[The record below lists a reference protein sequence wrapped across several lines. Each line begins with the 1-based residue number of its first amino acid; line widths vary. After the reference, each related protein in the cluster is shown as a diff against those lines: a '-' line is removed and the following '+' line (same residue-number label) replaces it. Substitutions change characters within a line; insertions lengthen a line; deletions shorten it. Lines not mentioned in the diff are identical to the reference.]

1 MRDAGNQT
9 RTAGFTCTSVHL
21 HERACGRAVELSRT
35 VPGSPG
41 ARSNHNFLVFEAV
54 GFLKTIKAK
63 TMKRRDFVKT
73 AAAGAAAGAVPGLAG
88 APSAHAARA
97 AAAPAVHTRATRPV
111 LVADVSSIRY
121 RNGGPESA
129 IERAFRGIT
138 EGEDVLD
145 ACVAG
150 VNIPEMDPDER
161 GIGYGGLPNAD
172 GVVQLDSCLMHG
184 PRRWAGGVAGLEGVK
199 TPSLVAKA
207 VAELTDHHLVVGEG
221 AREFARGLGFE
232 IHDDL
237 NTEASRALWLEWRRR
252 VDPDHW
258 LDPEERLRGA
268 GRPGEDTGPEA
279 AGLGRSGRAPRPDPA
294 RAVRLRRFH
303 EASLAAGLSMVD
315 DGLVDPDSFWGTTS
329 LEAVS
334 PDGDICG
341 VTTTS
346 GLSWKI
352 PGRAGD
358 SPILGAGQ
366 YVDND
371 VGAAGSTGRGEANLY
386 NLSCFLIVEFMRQGM
401 APLDAGMAALERVR
415 GNTVESRLLNSRGL
429 PAFDLRFFVVNKAG
443 EYAGAA
449 MYGSSESAFAV
460 CDENGAREEP
470 LEGLLEGSP
479 RD

>member
-1 MRDAGNQT
+1 M
-9 RTAGFTCTSVHL
+9 H
-21 HERACGRAVELSRT
+21 
-35 VPGSPG
+35 
-41 ARSNHNFLVFEAV
+41 
-54 GFLKTIKAK
+54 
-63 TMKRRDFVKT
+63 RRDFVKT
-73 AAAGAAAGAVPGLAG
+73 AAVGAAAGAVPIV
-88 APSAHAARA
+88 
-97 AAAPAVHTRATRPV
+97 AAPGTAAGNATPAIHTRPTRPL

-138 EGEDVLD
+138 EGEDILD

-150 VNIPEMDPDER
+150 VNIPELDPEER

-172 GVVQLDSCLMHG
+172 GAVQLDSCLMHG
-184 PRRWAGGVAGLEGVK
+184 SRRWAGGVAGLEGVK

-207 VAELTDHHLVVGEG
+207 VAELTDHHLIVGEG
-221 AREFARGLGFE
+221 AREFARSLGFE

-237 NTEASRALWLEWRRR
+237 NTAASRELWLEWRRR
-252 VDPDHW
+252 VDPGHW
-258 LDPEERLRGA
+258 LDPDERLRGR
-268 GRPGEDTGPEA
+268 GRPGEDTDPDTIRRGRIPGPVPE
-279 AGLGRSGRAPRPDPA
+279 PDPT
-294 RAVRLRRFH
+294 RAARLRRFH
-303 EASLAAGLSMVD
+303 DASLAAGLSMVD
-315 DGLVDPDSFWGTTS
+315 DGLIDPDSFWGTTS

-334 PDGDICG
+334 PDGDLCG

-386 NLSCFLIVEFMRQGM
+386 NLSCFMIVEFMRQGM
-401 APLDAGMAALERVR
+401 SPKDAGIAVLERVR

-429 PAFDLRFFVVNKAG
+429 PAFDLRFFILNKAG
-443 EYAGAA
+443 DYAGVA
-449 MYGSSESAFAV
+449 MYGAAESAFAV

>member
-1 MRDAGNQT
+1 M
-9 RTAGFTCTSVHL
+9 H
-21 HERACGRAVELSRT
+21 
-35 VPGSPG
+35 
-41 ARSNHNFLVFEAV
+41 
-54 GFLKTIKAK
+54 
-63 TMKRRDFVKT
+63 RRDFVKT
-73 AAAGAAAGAVPGLAG
+73 AAVGAAAGAVPIV
-88 APSAHAARA
+88 
-97 AAAPAVHTRATRPV
+97 AAPGTAAGNATPAIHTRPTRPL

-138 EGEDVLD
+138 EGEDILD

-150 VNIPEMDPDER
+150 VNIPELDPEER

-172 GVVQLDSCLMHG
+172 GAVQLDSCLMHG

-207 VAELTDHHLVVGEG
+207 VAELTDHHLIVGEG
-221 AREFARGLGFE
+221 AREFARSLGFE

-237 NTEASRALWLEWRRR
+237 NTAASRELWLEWRRR
-252 VDPDHW
+252 VDPGHW
-258 LDPEERLRGA
+258 LDPDERLRGR
-268 GRPGEDTGPEA
+268 GRPGEDTD
-279 AGLGRSGRAPRPDPA
+279 PDA
-294 RAVRLRRFH
+294 IRRFH
-303 EASLAAGLSMVD
+303 DASLAAGLSMVD
-315 DGLVDPDSFWGTTS
+315 DGLIDPDSFWGTTS

-334 PDGDICG
+334 PDGDLCG

-386 NLSCFLIVEFMRQGM
+386 NLSCFMIVEFMRQGM
-401 APLDAGMAALERVR
+401 SPKDAGIAVLERVR

-429 PAFDLRFFVVNKAG
+429 PAFDLRFFILNKAG
-443 EYAGAA
+443 DYAGVA
-449 MYGSSESAFAV
+449 MYGAAESALAV